1 MSNIFNEVL
10 QDAQG
15 VQNKLLGPTYPYYKN
30 IKTPSQIGMSDQGT
44 LTALGNDVNGLIQ
57 YVEVLVSGNSQ
68 ASATGGP
75 LGNKFFLNTTGK
87 CKDNKTGTEKDR
99 YIYVNNVPSGNIPFI
114 SSGMGV
120 NFSEF
125 KGLVPGLMSNVNAFN
140 PMSLMNAFFTGA
152 TPECQ
157 EITMETIDT
166 ENKKS
171 TETHFVSLIDIK
183 NMDPCSFQNKTN
195 PLTKQKCINTFTNMN
210 QTQTLDTNNYACV
223 SQKVPDDL
231 FAKAYVTSLSCFGVY
246 IAYRAMV
253 KFQLVPEL

>member
-1 MSNIFNEVL
+1 MTEITKTPGTKE
-10 QDAQG
+10 Q
-15 VQNKLLGPTYPYYKN
+15 LLGPDYPYYKY
-30 IKTPSQIGMSDQGT
+30 IKPPKDIGMSDKGSLKQMGK
-44 LTALGNDVNGLIQ
+44 NVDGLVS
-57 YVEVLVSGNSQ
+57 YVELLVSGKSK
-68 ASATGGP
+68 ASATGQP

-87 CKDNKTGTEKDR
+87 CKDNKMGTEKDR

-195 PLTKQKCINTFTNMN
+195 PLTKQKCVNTFTNMN
-210 QTQTLDTNNYACV
+210 QTQILDTNNYACV